1 MKFGVII
8 ALGLALVSCL
18 ACGSARR
25 SEPLVGAPALSLQEQ
40 HGQVLFHKFCHQ
52 CHPFGEAGLGPAL
65 NSNIAPMAA
74 FRLQVRS
81 GLGAMPAFS
90 DEIIPD
96 RDLDQLLAYVDAV
109 REHGDD

>member
-1 MKFGVII
+1 MRAALI
-8 ALGLALVSCL
+8 ALAVSSCV

-25 SEPLVGAPALSLQEQ
+25 SEPLVGAPRLNATQQ

-52 CHPFGEAGLGPAL
+52 CHPYGEAGLGPAI
-65 NSNIAPMAA
+65 NSTPVPMSA

-90 DEIIPD
+90 DAIIPD
-96 RDLDQLLAYVDAV
+96 RDLDQLLAYVDAL
-109 REHGDD
+109 REYEHD

>member
-1 MKFGVII
+1 MMI
-8 ALGLALVSCL
+8 ALGVALANCT

-25 SEPLVGAPALSLQEQ
+25 SEPLVGAPSLTLEQQ

-52 CHPFGEAGLGPAL
+52 CHPLGEAGLGPAI
-65 NSNIAPMAA
+65 NNNPAPMAA

-90 DEIIPD
+90 DKIIPD
-96 RDLDQLLAYVDAV
+96 RDLDQLLAYVDAL

>member
-1 MKFGVII
+1 MKSGVTI
-8 ALGLALVSCL
+8 AVGLALVICL

-25 SEPLVGAPALSLQEQ
+25 SEPLVGSASLTLKEQ

-52 CHPFGEAGLGPAL
+52 CHPFGEAGLGPAI
-65 NSNIAPMAA
+65 NSNPAPMAA

-90 DEIIPD
+90 DQIIPD
-96 RDLDQLLAYVDAV
+96 RDLDQLLAYVDAL